1 MTRKQQKAIR
11 RFAIAIPVVI
21 LAFWFVPVIAT
32 IWIVAGLIDIWRN
45 KGKTGLMF
53 RRYFMGNGIP
63 TWLLSPFNLIVDLI
77 SYRNPG
83 VWKREDFPQEWRAE
97 IDTVLDTF
105 RARKDEII
113 ADIDLQFAE
122 GRRGMYV
129 YQWYGKRFVDNV
141 PEFDRD
147 FKYVRTIAV
156 SVFSGKESTTWH
168 YGPLRLTLRILLNLK
183 PADSDR
189 VFIECNGRRH
199 LWRDDPLYIF
209 DDTLFHRSVNEVE
222 TRRYNVFMDI
232 IRPSP
237 VPRVLSTLLIGVS
250 AVAEKLKAA
259 FYKNWKMIDRRGKP
273 AGSAA

>member
-1 MTRKQQKAIR
+1 MNRKRQKAVR
-11 RFAIAIPVVI
+11 RVAIAIPIVMLALWFIPVV
-21 LAFWFVPVIAT
+21 AAV
-32 IWIVAGLIDIWRN
+32 WIVAGLIDIWRN
-45 KGKTGLMF
+45 EGKTGLMF
-53 RRYFMGNGIP
+53 SRYFMGNGIP
-63 TWLLSPFNLIVDLI
+63 TWLLSPFNLFVDLV
-77 SYRNPG
+77 SHKNWG
-83 VWKREDFPQEWRAE
+83 VWRPEDFPPEWQAE
-97 IDTVLDTF
+97 IDTVLGAF
-105 RARKDEII
+105 RSRRDEII
-113 ADIDLQFAE
+113 DDIDSQFPE

-129 YQWYGKRFVDNV
+129 YRWYGKRFVDNV

-147 FKYVRTIAV
+147 FRYVKTIAV
-156 SVFSGKESTTWH
+156 SVFSGKEATTWH

-237 VPRVLSTLLIGVS
+237 VPGLLSTLLVGVS
-250 AVAEKLKAA
+250 AVSEKLKAA
-259 FYKNWKMIDRRGKP
+259 FYRNWKMIDRRATP
-273 AGSAA
+273 ADDAA